1 MNQTASISAMT
12 RHHSKRRRR
21 ISPSLQRP
29 TRIWWTKAKD
39 LLFYV
44 AIGAELIVPLVFY
57 LGLVYGGGSQR
68 VTSFIQ
74 GLMVWMTTSIFLWLV
89 VDLFRRGF
97 KE

>member
-1 MNQTASISAMT
+1 M
-12 RHHSKRRRR
+12 KRRRSKKIHRRTEPNHQRHVTVKKSLWMR
-21 ISPSLQRP
+21 IRGLF
-29 TRIWWTKAKD
+29 
-39 LLFYV
+39 FYV

-68 VTSFIQ
+68 VTSSIQ